1 MRACGPQFSV
11 MQEQAREPFAV
22 ARRRTLGTP
31 PVARGIARFGRDE
44 ILAAIRTWAER
55 YGGPP
60 TLADWEPSRARR
72 LGHAW
77 RAERFCT
84 GEWPTAGM
92 VAREF
97 GTFGAGIAAAGFE
110 RPRAPL
116 SKPRL
121 TGSDE
126 VLRALRA
133 WTARYGEPPA
143 QADWDPVRAR
153 ALGHEWRIE
162 RYHAGDWPSLKT
174 VRNHFGSLGA
184 AVRAAGLEPAPAR
197 QDVAARAARR
207 RDNRL
212 ALVLQAAGAQR
223 ATGPDQLAR
232 PLRAIAAA
240 RRAHDDEALEAG
252 LVALAAAALHW
263 AEDLRWAPED
273 EAA

>member
-1 MRACGPQFSV
+1 
-11 MQEQAREPFAV
+11 MQQQEAREPFAV
-22 ARRRTLGTP
+22 ARRRTLGGP
-31 PVARGIARFGRDE
+31 PATRGAARFTRAE
-44 ILAAIRTWAER
+44 ILAAIRAWAAR
-55 YGGPP
+55 HGAPP

-77 RAERFCT
+77 RAERFHAGT
-84 GEWPTAGM
+84 WPTAGM

-97 GTFGAGIAAAGFE
+97 GTFGAGIAAAGFA

-121 TGSDE
+121 TGSEE

-133 WTARYGEPPA
+133 WTVRYGEPPS

-162 RYHAGDWPSLKT
+162 RYRAGDWPSLKT

-197 QDVAARAARR
+197 QDLASRIARR
-207 RDNRL
+207 QGNRL
-212 ALVLQAAGAQR
+212 ALVLREAGTQKAC
-223 ATGPDQLAR
+223 GPDQLAK

-240 RRAHDDEALEAG
+240 RRAHDDEALAAG

-263 AEDLRWAPED
+263 AEELRWAPED